1 MRGPSLQKT
10 TALSFVLHLT
20 VFLLFFLV
28 FRQSSHMV
36 MPDHYTVNL
45 VTANVLPRVDRADN
59 ATVENKRETLEKK
72 ESAAAS
78 EAHRKNI
85 KENKKEDASE
95 RESIEKKISL
105 MAAKKKLEK
114 QFGARKI
121 ISLKAGKEKIMRSAK
136 GSSSLAK
143 ASASKV
149 ISSPVATKGVA
160 QSDDYY
166 SRVVD
171 EIRRQW
177 SWDSKN
183 SGRSNIEAI
192 VSIRILRDG
201 TAIIQRW
208 EKKSGDS
215 VFDKSA
221 LRALAK
227 ASPLSPPPY
236 EMEIGVRFYP

>member
-20 VFLLFFLV
+20 VFLLFLLV

-45 VTANVLPRVDRADN
+45 VSANVLPKVDRVDN
-59 ATVENKRETLEKK
+59 ATVEQKRETLQKK

-78 EAHRKNI
+78 ESHRKTI
-85 KENKKEDASE
+85 EENKKEDARE

-105 MAAKKKLEK
+105 MAAKERLEK

-121 ISLKAGKEKIMRSAK
+121 ISLKAGKEKVMSSAK
-136 GSSSLAK
+136 GSPAK
-143 ASASKV
+143 TAASRA
-149 ISSPVATKGVA
+149 ISSPVTTKGVA

-166 SRVVD
+166 SRVID
-171 EIRRQW
+171 EIRQQW
-177 SWDSKN
+177 VWTSGD
-183 SGRSNIEAI
+183 SGRRNIEAI

-208 EKKSGDS
+208 EKKSGDLL
-215 VFDKSA
+215 FDKSA

>member
-20 VFLLFFLV
+20 VFLLFLLV

-45 VTANVLPRVDRADN
+45 VSANVLPKADRLDNDN
-59 ATVENKRETLEKK
+59 AAVEQKRETLQKK

-78 EAHRKNI
+78 ESHRKNI
-85 KENKKEDASE
+85 EENKKEDARE

-105 MAAKKKLEK
+105 MAAKERLEK

-121 ISLKAGKEKIMRSAK
+121 ISLKAGKEKLVRSAK
-136 GSSSLAK
+136 GSPAK
-143 ASASKV
+143 TAASKAV
-149 ISSPVATKGVA
+149 SSPVTTKGVA

-166 SRVVD
+166 SRVID
-171 EIRRQW
+171 EIRQQW
-177 SWDSKN
+177 VWTSGD
-183 SGRSNIEAI
+183 SGRRNIEAV

-208 EKKSGDS
+208 EKKSGDLL
-215 VFDKSA
+215 FDKSA

-227 ASPLSPPPY
+227 ASPLTPPPY

>member
-1 MRGPSLQKT
+1 MRGPSLQKI

-20 VFLLFFLV
+20 VFLIVFLV

-36 MPDHYTVNL
+36 MPNHYTVNL
-45 VTANVLPRVDRADN
+45 VSANVLPKVDRVDN
-59 ATVENKRETLEKK
+59 ATVEQKREPLQKK

-78 EAHRKNI
+78 ESHRKNI
-85 KENKKEDASE
+85 EENKKEDARE

-105 MAAKKKLEK
+105 MAAKERLEK

-121 ISLKAGKEKIMRSAK
+121 ISLKAGKEKVMSSAK
-136 GSSSLAK
+136 GSPAK
-143 ASASKV
+143 TGASKA
-149 ISSPVATKGVA
+149 ISSPVTTKGVA

-166 SRVVD
+166 SRVID
-171 EIRRQW
+171 EIRQQW
-177 SWDSKN
+177 VWSSGD
-183 SGRSNIEAI
+183 SGRRNIEAI

-215 VFDKSA
+215 LFDKSA